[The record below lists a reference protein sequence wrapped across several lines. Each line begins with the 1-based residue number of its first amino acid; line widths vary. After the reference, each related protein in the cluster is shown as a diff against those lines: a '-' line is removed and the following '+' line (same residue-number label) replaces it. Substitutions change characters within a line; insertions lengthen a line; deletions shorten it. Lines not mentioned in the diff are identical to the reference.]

1 MNSNSKV
8 SEGIIMCLSKKKI
21 TPVKYFPPC
30 NKSCSEDISQ
40 TDGAEDVS
48 RLDDGRIISLNQN
61 KFLLEPEDGTAQR
74 NR

>member
-1 MNSNSKV
+1 
-8 SEGIIMCLSKKKI
+8 MCLSQKEI
-21 TPVKYFPPC
+21 TPVKYFSPGS
-30 NKSCSEDISQ
+30 KWGSEDISS